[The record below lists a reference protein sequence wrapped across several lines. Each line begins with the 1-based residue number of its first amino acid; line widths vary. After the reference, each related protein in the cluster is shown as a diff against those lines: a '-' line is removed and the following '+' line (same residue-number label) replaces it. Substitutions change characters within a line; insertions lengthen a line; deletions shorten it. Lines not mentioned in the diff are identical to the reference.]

1 VTGAEAAARER
12 RLAEVVAAVA
22 RQALAD
28 WQVRRIALLD
38 DGSPEAELAA
48 RWLGERLPPGA
59 VHRVDPGPE
68 VLESLLQTAGA
79 SAADE
84 GARLEAHRL
93 LVRLVPDALPALP
106 ANKTALLLG
115 GALPPEPLLPLGDL
129 FAGEIRALTGNWSAP
144 AAVRDLAERSGGV
157 ERLDQALR
165 AWSEGRDAGALEL
178 LPAGVRPE
186 VRGALARGAAS
197 RLALRVVP
205 KIGSRTLGVDLF
217 E

>member
-1 VTGAEAAARER
+1 MTAEAARER

-22 RQALAD
+22 RQALSD
-28 WQVRRIALLD
+28 WGLRRIALLD
-38 DGSPEAELAA
+38 DGSPETELTA
-48 RWLGERLPPGA
+48 RWLGERLPSGA
-59 VHRVDPGPE
+59 LLRVAAEPD

-79 SAADE
+79 SPSDE
-84 GARLEAHRL
+84 GARREAHRL

-129 FAGEIRALTGNWSAP
+129 FAGEVGALAGGWTAP
-144 AAVRDLAERSGGV
+144 AAVRDLAERAGGV
-157 ERLDQALR
+157 ERLDAALR
-165 AWSEGRDAGALEL
+165 AWSEGRDATALEL
-178 LPAGVRPE
+178 LPAEVRPE
-186 VRGALARGAAS
+186 VRESLARGAAS

-205 KIGSRTLGVDLF
+205 KIGSRTLGLDLF